1 MKEWNG
7 PPLRDVDLDNY
18 TMCFACGR
26 DNPIGLK
33 LKLQRDGEVVR
44 TEFMPEEQ
52 HQGWPGIVHGGIIN
66 TILDEA
72 MAYVP
77 FLQGIN
83 CVTAKMEVR
92 LKNAA
97 YVGQRLFISSRITRK
112 TRKLVE
118 AKAEISLEDGTP
130 VAEGKAIMYIVEEA

>member
-1 MKEWNG
+1 
-7 PPLRDVDLDNY
+7 
-18 TMCFACGR
+18 
-26 DNPIGLK
+26 
-33 LKLQRDGEVVR
+33 
-44 TEFMPEEQ
+44 
-52 HQGWPGIVHGGIIN
+52 
-66 TILDEA
+66 

-92 LKNAA
+92 LRNAA

-130 VAEGKAIMYIVEEA
+130 VAEGKAIMYIVEQA